1 MGIRKLFHRNEN
13 LQTGRRITLE
23 QAKKY
28 EKDKKYKDCIF
39 PVEGMENGKVMCRIQ
54 RVQRK
59 ENDINLNKNKRE
71 ASFEKYVIAGGEYKG
86 IDRNVKRGKTE
97 TSNTVSYNNWQSAKR
112 YNPEAYT
119 RD

>member
-1 MGIRKLFHRNEN
+1 MGIKNLFHRNEKI
-13 LQTGRRITLE
+13 QTGRLITLE

-39 PVEGMENGKVMCRIQ
+39 PVEGIVKGKVMCRIQ

-59 ENDINLNKNKRE
+59 ENAINLNKNEQE
-71 ASFEKYVIAGGEYKG
+71 ASFKEYVVAGGKYKG
-86 IDRNVKRGKTE
+86 MGRKVKEEKTN
-97 TSNTVSYNNWQSAKR
+97 TSNTIQYNNWQSAKR

-119 RD
+119 R